1 MRSKCEKLT
10 SSGAALSYNCHN
22 LIKEYRGF
30 FYPLTV
36 CMNSNLPPVSDSK
49 LAANLQV
56 KSTNVHVPTPKFFMP
71 VFLTI
76 IVATLIYI
84 GFQVSADLAH
94 VPPLSLYSVILLSTA
109 LLIALGF
116 EFVNGF
122 HDTANAVATV
132 IYTNALP
139 APVAVMW
146 AGFCN
151 FLGVM
156 VASGAVAY
164 GIIALLPVELI
175 MNMGS
180 GAGFAMVFALLIAAI
195 LWNLGTWF
203 LGIPASSSH
212 TLIGSIL
219 GVGIMNHL
227 LSASTGVTTSG
238 VDMDQVIKVGKALLF
253 SPLIG
258 FAFAAIVFLLVK
270 TIFKRQLEL
279 FQPPEGNKPPPA
291 IIRAILIFTCTGVSF
306 AHGSN
311 DGQKGMGLIMLIL
324 VGLVPLAYSL
334 NKNLDTQQVQSF
346 HQLSS
351 QTAVF
356 LNQNQPE
363 LTDEKARVILTKYI
377 QTKQQTPEV
386 VPALASMTD
395 HLGERVSS
403 YSNLKDIPEAAIS
416 EIRNDMYLST
426 TTFKRLD
433 KADALPKMDDSQKK
447 LVKEYRSS
455 LDSFLQYI
463 PTWVKVAVALALGL
477 GTMVGWKRIVVTV
490 GERIGKH
497 HMTYGQGMS
506 AELVAMS
513 TIAAA
518 DGLGMPVSTTHVLNS
533 AVAGTMVANKS
544 GLNFNTVKTILSAW
558 VFTLPAT
565 ICLSGG
571 LYWLFL
577 QFV

>member
-1 MRSKCEKLT
+1 
-10 SSGAALSYNCHN
+10 
-22 LIKEYRGF
+22 
-30 FYPLTV
+30 
-36 CMNSNLPPVSDSK
+36 MNSNLPPVSDSNHVE
-49 LAANLQV
+49 AGHVQ
-56 KSTNVHVPTPKFFMP
+56 STNVHVPTPKFFMP
-71 VFLTI
+71 VFFTVI
-76 IVATLIYI
+76 IATLIYI
-84 GFQVSADLAH
+84 AVQVNADLAH
-94 VPPLSLYSVILLSTA
+94 VPALSLYSVILLATA
-109 LLIALGF
+109 LFIALGF

-132 IYTNALP
+132 IYTHALP

-175 MNMGS
+175 MNVSS

-195 LWNLGTWF
+195 IWNLGTWF

-227 LSASTGVTTSG
+227 INAATGSTSG
-238 VDMDQVIKVGKALLF
+238 IDMDQVIKVGKALLF

-258 FAFAAIVFLLVK
+258 FAFAAILFLLVK
-270 TIFKRQLEL
+270 KVFKRQLEL
-279 FQPPEGNKPPPA
+279 FQPPEGNKPPPP

-311 DGQKGMGLIMLIL
+311 DGQKGMGLIMLVLI
-324 VGLVPLAYSL
+324 GLVPMAYSL
-334 NKNLDTQQVQSF
+334 NKSLDAQQLQTF
-346 HQLSS
+346 EQLSG
-351 QTAVF
+351 QTSSV
-356 LNQNQPE
+356 LYTQHTDMQ
-363 LTDEKARVILTKYI
+363 DEKARVILTKYI
-377 QTKQQTPEV
+377 QTKQQTPDV
-386 VPALASMTD
+386 VPALASLTD
-395 HLGERVSS
+395 HLGQRVGS
-403 YSNLKDIPEAAIS
+403 YGSLKDIPEDAIGN
-416 EIRNDMYLST
+416 IRNDMYLST

-433 KADALPKMDDSQKK
+433 KAEALPAMTADQQKV
-447 LVKEYRSS
+447 VKQYRDS

-577 QFV
+577 QFVG

>member
-1 MRSKCEKLT
+1 
-10 SSGAALSYNCHN
+10 
-22 LIKEYRGF
+22 
-30 FYPLTV
+30 
-36 CMNSNLPPVSDSK
+36 MNSNLTPVSDSK
-49 LAANLQV
+49 LAANLQA

-76 IVATLIYI
+76 IIATLIYI

-351 QTAVF
+351 QTAVL

-363 LTDEKARVILTKYI
+363 LTDEKARAVLTKYI

-447 LVKEYRSS
+447 LVKDYRSS

-463 PTWVKVAVALALGL
+463 PNWVKVAVALALGL

>member
-1 MRSKCEKLT
+1 
-10 SSGAALSYNCHN
+10 
-22 LIKEYRGF
+22 
-30 FYPLTV
+30 
-36 CMNSNLPPVSDSK
+36 MNSNLPPVSDSK
-49 LAANLQV
+49 LAANLQA

-109 LLIALGF
+109 LFIALGF

-258 FAFAAIVFLLVK
+258 FAFAAILFLLVK

-324 VGLVPLAYSL
+324 VGLVPLAYSI

-351 QTAVF
+351 QTAVL
-356 LNQNQPE
+356 LNHNQQE
-363 LTDEKARVILTKYI
+363 LTDEKAREVLTKYI

-395 HLGERVSS
+395 HLGARVSS
-403 YSNLKDIPEAAIS
+403 YRDLKDIPEAAIS

-447 LVKEYRSS
+447 LVKDYRGS

-463 PTWVKVAVALALGL
+463 PNWVKVAVALALGL

-490 GERIGKH
+490 GERIGKN

-506 AELVAMS
+506 AELIAMS

-558 VFTLPAT
+558 IFTLPTT

-577 QFV
+577 KFI

>member
-1 MRSKCEKLT
+1 
-10 SSGAALSYNCHN
+10 
-22 LIKEYRGF
+22 
-30 FYPLTV
+30 
-36 CMNSNLPPVSDSK
+36 MNSNLPPVSDSK

-351 QTAVF
+351 QIAVF

>member
-1 MRSKCEKLT
+1 MGILK
-10 SSGAALSYNCHN
+10 SSIPA
-22 LIKEYRGF
+22 
-30 FYPLTV
+30 
-36 CMNSNLPPVSDSK
+36 CMNSNQTPVDSAQPSTAVK
-49 LAANLQV
+49 

-71 VFLTI
+71 VFLTVI
-76 IVATLIYI
+76 ISTLIYI
-84 GFQVSADLAH
+84 GFQLTADLAH
-94 VPPLSLYSVILLSTA
+94 VPALSLYSMILLGTA
-109 LLIALGF
+109 LFIALGF

-132 IYTNALP
+132 IYTNALS

-175 MNMGS
+175 MNVGS
-180 GAGFAMVFALLIAAI
+180 GAGFAMVFAMLIAAI

-219 GVGIMNHL
+219 GVGIMNYL
-227 LSASTGVTTSG
+227 LNAGSGASGI
-238 VDMDQVIKVGKALLF
+238 DMEQVMKVGKALLF

-258 FAFAAIVFLLVK
+258 FAFAALLFLLVK
-270 TIFKRQLEL
+270 KVFRKQLEL
-279 FQPPEGNKPPPA
+279 FQPPEGNKPPPPL
-291 IIRAILIFTCTGVSF
+291 IRAILIFTCTGVSF

-324 VGLVPLAYSL
+324 IGCVPL
-334 NKNLDTQQVQSF
+334 
-346 HQLSS
+346 
-351 QTAVF
+351 
-356 LNQNQPE
+356 E
-363 LTDEKARVILTKYI
+363 VIA
-377 QTKQQTPEV
+377 EV
-386 VPALASMTD
+386 VPALASLTG
-395 HLGERVSS
+395 HLGERVAQ
-403 YSNLKDIPEAAIS
+403 YGGVNEIPEAQVS
-416 EIRNDMYLST
+416 VIRNDKYLST
-426 TTFKRLD
+426 TAFKRLD
-433 KADALPKMDDSQKK
+433 KADQLPALTAEQKK
-447 LVKEYRSS
+447 TVKAYRSN

-490 GERIGKH
+490 GERIGKN

-544 GLNFNTVKTILSAW
+544 GLNAQMVRTILSAW

-565 ICLSGG
+565 ICLSGA
-571 LYWLFL
+571 LYWLLLKVF
-577 QFV
+577 

>member
-1 MRSKCEKLT
+1 
-10 SSGAALSYNCHN
+10 
-22 LIKEYRGF
+22 
-30 FYPLTV
+30 
-36 CMNSNLPPVSDSK
+36 MNSNLPPVSDSK
-49 LAANLQV
+49 LAANLQA

-76 IVATLIYI
+76 IIATLIYI

-351 QTAVF
+351 QTAVL

-363 LTDEKARVILTKYI
+363 LTDEKARAVLTKYI

-447 LVKEYRSS
+447 LVKDYRSS

-463 PTWVKVAVALALGL
+463 PNWVKVAVALALGL

-518 DGLGMPVSTTHVLNS
+518 DGFGMPVSTTHVLNS

>member
-1 MRSKCEKLT
+1 MGILK
-10 SSGAALSYNCHN
+10 SSIPA
-22 LIKEYRGF
+22 
-30 FYPLTV
+30 
-36 CMNSNLPPVSDSK
+36 CMNSNQTPVDS
-49 LAANLQV
+49 AQPSTTV

-71 VFLTI
+71 VFLTVI
-76 IVATLIYI
+76 ISTLIYI
-84 GFQVSADLAH
+84 GFQLTSDLAH
-94 VPPLSLYSVILLSTA
+94 VPALSLYSMILLGTA
-109 LLIALGF
+109 LFIALGF

-132 IYTNALP
+132 IYTNALS

-175 MNMGS
+175 MNVGS
-180 GAGFAMVFALLIAAI
+180 GAGFAMVFAMLIAAI

-219 GVGIMNHL
+219 GVGIMNYL
-227 LSASTGVTTSG
+227 LNAGSGASGI
-238 VDMDQVIKVGKALLF
+238 DMEQVMKVGKALLF

-258 FAFAAIVFLLVK
+258 FAFAALLFLLVK
-270 TIFKRQLEL
+270 KVFRKQLEL
-279 FQPPEGNKPPPA
+279 FQPPEGNKPPPPL
-291 IIRAILIFTCTGVSF
+291 IRAILIFTCTGVSF

-324 VGLVPLAYSL
+324 IGCVPLAYSL
-334 NKNLDTQQVQSF
+334 NKNLDQKHIQSF
-346 HQLSS
+346 EQLSA
-351 QTAVF
+351 QTAAAVY
-356 LNQNQPE
+356 PKHE
-363 LTDEKARVILTKYI
+363 DIADEKAREVLTKYI
-377 QTKQQTPEV
+377 QTKEVNAEV
-386 VPALASMTD
+386 VPALASLTG
-395 HLGERVSS
+395 HLGERVAQ
-403 YSNLKDIPEAAIS
+403 YGGVDEIPEAQVS
-416 EIRNDMYLST
+416 VIRNDMYLNT
-426 TTFKRLD
+426 TAFKRLD
-433 KADALPKMDDSQKK
+433 KADQLPALTAEQKK
-447 LVKEYRSS
+447 TVKAYRSN

-490 GERIGKH
+490 GERIGKN

-544 GLNFNTVKTILSAW
+544 GLNAQMVRTILSAW

-565 ICLSGG
+565 ICLSGA
-571 LYWLFL
+571 LYWLLLKVF
-577 QFV
+577 

>member
-1 MRSKCEKLT
+1 
-10 SSGAALSYNCHN
+10 
-22 LIKEYRGF
+22 
-30 FYPLTV
+30 
-36 CMNSNLPPVSDSK
+36 MNSNLPPVSDSP
-49 LAANLQV
+49 LASSQA

-76 IVATLIYI
+76 IVATLVYI
-84 GFQVSADLAH
+84 GFQLSADLAH

-109 LLIALGF
+109 LFIALGF

-139 APVAVMW
+139 APAAVMW

-164 GIIALLPVELI
+164 GIIALLPVEMI
-175 MNMGS
+175 MNVGS

-219 GVGIMNHL
+219 GVGIMNHIL
-227 LSASTGVTTSG
+227 NASAGATSSG
-238 VDMDQVIKVGKALLF
+238 IDIDQVIKVGKALLF

-258 FAFAAIVFLLVK
+258 FAFAAILFLLVK
-270 TIFKRQLEL
+270 KVFKRQMEL
-279 FQPPEGNKPPPA
+279 FQPPEGNKPPPPL
-291 IIRAILIFTCTGVSF
+291 IRAILIFTCTGVSF

-324 VGLVPLAYSL
+324 IGLVPLAYSL
-334 NKNLDTQQVQSF
+334 NKNLDAQHLQSF
-346 HQLSS
+346 EQLST
-351 QTAVF
+351 QTAIV
-356 LNQNQPE
+356 LNVNQNE
-363 LTDEKARVILTKYI
+363 LTDEKARDVLTKYI
-377 QTKQQTPEV
+377 QTKEQTAEV
-386 VPALASMTD
+386 VPALASMTS
-395 HLGERVSS
+395 HIGTRVAG
-403 YSNLKDIPEAAIS
+403 YGDLKLIPEAAVS

-433 KADALPKMDDSQKK
+433 KAEALPAMDESQAKV
-447 LVKEYRSS
+447 VKEYRNS

-463 PTWVKVAVALALGL
+463 PNWVKVAVALALGL

-490 GERIGKH
+490 GERIGKN

-565 ICLSGG
+565 IALSGG

>member
-1 MRSKCEKLT
+1 
-10 SSGAALSYNCHN
+10 
-22 LIKEYRGF
+22 
-30 FYPLTV
+30 
-36 CMNSNLPPVSDSK
+36 MNSNIPPVQD
-49 LAANLQV
+49 QV
-56 KSTNVHVPTPKFFMP
+56 PSAPAKSTNVHVATPKFFMP
-71 VFLTI
+71 VFLTVI
-76 IVATLIYI
+76 ISTLVYI
-84 GFQVSADLAH
+84 GFQLSTDLAH
-94 VPPLSLYSVILLSTA
+94 VPALSLYSVILLATA

-132 IYTNALP
+132 IYTNALS

-175 MNMGS
+175 MNVGS
-180 GAGFAMVFALLIAAI
+180 GAGFAMVFAMLIAAI

-203 LGIPASSSH
+203 MGIPASSSH

-219 GVGIMNHL
+219 GVGIMNYL
-227 LSASTGVTTSG
+227 LHSGAGASGI
-238 VDMDQVIKVGKALLF
+238 DMEQVMKVGKALLF

-258 FAFAAIVFLLVK
+258 FAFAAVLFLLVK
-270 TIFKRQLEL
+270 KIFRKQLEL
-279 FQPPEGNKPPPA
+279 FHPPEGNKPPPPL
-291 IIRAILIFTCTGVSF
+291 IRAILIFTCTGVSF

-324 VGLVPLAYSL
+324 IGCVPLAYSL
-334 NKNLDTQQVQSF
+334 NKNFDSAHIQSF
-346 HQLSS
+346 EQLSQ
-351 QTAVF
+351 QTATAIYPQHE
-356 LNQNQPE
+356 NI
-363 LTDEKARVILTKYI
+363 TDAQARAVITKYI
-377 QTKQQTPEV
+377 QTKEVNPEV
-386 VPALASMTD
+386 VPALASLTD
-395 HLGERVSS
+395 HLGERVAK
-403 YSNLKDIPEAAIS
+403 YDDIHTIPEAEVSA
-416 EIRNDMYLST
+416 IRNDMYLST
-426 TTFKRLD
+426 TAFKRLD
-433 KADALPKMDDSQKK
+433 KAEQLPEMSKDQSK
-447 LVKEYRSS
+447 LVKEYRKN

-490 GERIGKH
+490 GERIGKN

-506 AELVAMS
+506 AELVAMT

-518 DGLGMPVSTTHVLNS
+518 DGFGMPVSTTHVLNS

-544 GLNFNTVKTILSAW
+544 GLNLQMVRTILSAW

>member
-1 MRSKCEKLT
+1 
-10 SSGAALSYNCHN
+10 
-22 LIKEYRGF
+22 
-30 FYPLTV
+30 
-36 CMNSNLPPVSDSK
+36 MNSNLPPVSDSN
-49 LAANLQV
+49 LAANLQA

-76 IVATLIYI
+76 IIATLIYI

-351 QTAVF
+351 QTAVL

-363 LTDEKARVILTKYI
+363 LTDEKARAVLTKYI

-447 LVKEYRSS
+447 LVKDYRSS

-463 PTWVKVAVALALGL
+463 PNWVKVAVALALGL

>member
-1 MRSKCEKLT
+1 MGILE
-10 SSGAALSYNCHN
+10 SSIPA
-22 LIKEYRGF
+22 
-30 FYPLTV
+30 
-36 CMNSNLPPVSDSK
+36 CMNPNQTPVDS
-49 LAANLQV
+49 AHGSASQ

-71 VFLTI
+71 VFLTLI
-76 IVATLIYI
+76 ITTLIYI
-84 GFQVSADLAH
+84 GFQLSADLAH
-94 VPPLSLYSVILLSTA
+94 VPALGLYSVILLATA
-109 LLIALGF
+109 LFIALSF

-132 IYTNALP
+132 IYTNALS

-175 MNMGS
+175 MNVGS
-180 GAGFAMVFALLIAAI
+180 GAGFAMVFAMLIAAI

-219 GVGIMNHL
+219 GVGIMNYIL
-227 LSASTGVTTSG
+227 NAGTGASGI
-238 VDMDQVIKVGKALLF
+238 DMEQVMKVGKALLF

-270 TIFKRQLEL
+270 KIFKRQLEL
-279 FQPPEGNKPPPA
+279 FQPPEGNKPPPPL
-291 IIRAILIFTCTGVSF
+291 IRAMLIFTCTGVSF

-324 VGLVPLAYSL
+324 IGCVPLAYSL
-334 NKNLDTQQVQSF
+334 NKNLDAQHIQSF
-346 HQLSS
+346 GQLSA
-351 QTAVF
+351 QTADVIYP
-356 LNQNQPE
+356 NHQDIP
-363 LTDEKARVILTKYI
+363 DEQARDVITKYI
-377 QTKQQTPEV
+377 QTKEITPEV
-386 VPALASMTD
+386 VPALASLTD
-395 HLGERVSS
+395 HLGEKVGS
-403 YSNLKDIPEAAIS
+403 YTSIKDVPEAQVS
-416 EIRNDMYLST
+416 EFRNDMYLST
-426 TTFKRLD
+426 TAFKRLD
-433 KADALPKMDDSQKK
+433 KAEALPAMSAAQEKTVD
-447 LVKEYRSS
+447 EYRDN

-463 PTWVKVAVALALGL
+463 PTWVKVATALALGL

-490 GERIGKH
+490 GERIGKQ

-518 DGLGMPVSTTHVLNS
+518 DGFGMPVSTTHVLNS

-544 GLNFNTVKTILSAW
+544 GLNFQMVKTILSAW
-558 VFTLPAT
+558 IFTLPAT

-571 LYWLFL
+571 LYWILLKVF
-577 QFV
+577 

>member
-1 MRSKCEKLT
+1 
-10 SSGAALSYNCHN
+10 
-22 LIKEYRGF
+22 
-30 FYPLTV
+30 
-36 CMNSNLPPVSDSK
+36 MNSNQTPVSDS
-49 LAANLQV
+49 AQSSTPMQ
-56 KSTNVHVPTPKFFMP
+56 STNVHVPTPKFFMP
-71 VFLTI
+71 VFLTL
-76 IVATLIYI
+76 IVSTLIYI
-84 GFQVSADLAH
+84 GFQLAADLSH
-94 VPPLSLYSVILLSTA
+94 VPALNLYAVIMLATA
-109 LLIALGF
+109 LFIALGF

-132 IYTNALP
+132 IYTNALS

-175 MNMGS
+175 MNVGS
-180 GAGFAMVFALLIAAI
+180 GAGFAMVFAMLIAAI
-195 LWNLGTWF
+195 VWNLGTWF

-219 GVGIMNHL
+219 GVGIMNYIL
-227 LSASTGVTTSG
+227 NAGNGASG
-238 VDMDQVIKVGKALLF
+238 VDMEQVMKVGKALLF

-258 FAFAAIVFLLVK
+258 FAFAAVLFLLVK
-270 TIFKRQLEL
+270 KIFKKQVEL
-279 FQPPEGNKPPPA
+279 FQPPEGNKPPPPL
-291 IIRAILIFTCTGVSF
+291 IRAILIFTCTGVSF

-324 VGLVPLAYSL
+324 IGIVPLAYSL
-334 NKNLDTQQVQSF
+334 NKSLDQQHIQTF
-346 HQLSS
+346 GQLSAE
-351 QTAVF
+351 TAD
-356 LNQNQPE
+356 LIYPNHQDIP
-363 LTDEKARVILTKYI
+363 DEKARQIITSYI
-377 QTKQQTPEV
+377 QTKEITPEV
-386 VPALASMTD
+386 VPALASLTD
-395 HLGERVSS
+395 HLGEKVGS
-403 YSNLKDIPEAAIS
+403 YTSIKDVPEDQVA
-416 EIRNDMYLST
+416 EFRNDMYLST
-426 TTFKRLD
+426 TAFKRLD
-433 KADALPKMDDSQKK
+433 KAEALPAMTEAQEKTVDN
-447 LVKEYRSS
+447 YRDN

-463 PTWVKVAVALALGL
+463 PTWVKVATALALGL

-490 GERIGKH
+490 GERIGKQ

-518 DGLGMPVSTTHVLNS
+518 DGFGMPVSTTHVLNS

-544 GLNFNTVKTILSAW
+544 GLNFQMVRTILSAW
-558 VFTLPAT
+558 IFTLPAT

-571 LYWLFL
+571 LFWLFL
-577 QFV
+577 QFT

>member
-1 MRSKCEKLT
+1 
-10 SSGAALSYNCHN
+10 
-22 LIKEYRGF
+22 
-30 FYPLTV
+30 
-36 CMNSNLPPVSDSK
+36 MNSNLPPVSDSK
-49 LAANLQV
+49 LAANLQA

-109 LLIALGF
+109 LFIALGF

-258 FAFAAIVFLLVK
+258 FAFAAILFLLVK

-324 VGLVPLAYSL
+324 VGLVPLAYSI

-351 QTAVF
+351 QTAVL
-356 LNQNQPE
+356 LNHNQQE
-363 LTDEKARVILTKYI
+363 LTDEKAREVLTNI

-395 HLGERVSS
+395 HLGARVSS
-403 YSNLKDIPEAAIS
+403 YRDLKDIPEAAIS

-447 LVKEYRSS
+447 LVKDYRGS

-463 PTWVKVAVALALGL
+463 PNWVKVAVALALGL

-490 GERIGKH
+490 GERIGKN

-506 AELVAMS
+506 AELIAMS

-558 VFTLPAT
+558 IFTLPAT

-577 QFV
+577 KFI

>member
-1 MRSKCEKLT
+1 
-10 SSGAALSYNCHN
+10 
-22 LIKEYRGF
+22 
-30 FYPLTV
+30 
-36 CMNSNLPPVSDSK
+36 MNSNLPPVSDSK
-49 LAANLQV
+49 LAANLQA

-76 IVATLIYI
+76 IIATLIYI

-311 DGQKGMGLIMLIL
+311 DGQKCMGLIMLIL

-351 QTAVF
+351 QTAVL

-363 LTDEKARVILTKYI
+363 LTDEKARAVLTKYI

-433 KADALPKMDDSQKK
+433 KAEALPKMDDSQKK
-447 LVKEYRSS
+447 LVKDYRSS

-463 PTWVKVAVALALGL
+463 PNWVKVAVALALGL

>member
-1 MRSKCEKLT
+1 
-10 SSGAALSYNCHN
+10 
-22 LIKEYRGF
+22 
-30 FYPLTV
+30 
-36 CMNSNLPPVSDSK
+36 MNSNLPPVSDSEHS
-49 LAANLQV
+49 NTV

-76 IVATLIYI
+76 IIATLIYI
-84 GFQVSADLAH
+84 GVQLNADLSH
-94 VPPLSLYSVILLSTA
+94 VPPLSLYSVTLLATA
-109 LLIALGF
+109 LFIALGF

-175 MNMGS
+175 MNVGS
-180 GAGFAMVFALLIAAI
+180 GAGFAMVFAMLIAAI

-219 GVGIMNHL
+219 GVGIMNYILH
-227 LSASTGVTTSG
+227 ASSGASG
-238 VDMDQVIKVGKALLF
+238 VDMDQVTKVGKALLF

-258 FAFAAIVFLLVK
+258 FAFAAVVFLLVK
-270 TIFKRQLEL
+270 KIFKNQLEL
-279 FQPPEGNKPPPA
+279 FQPPEGNKPPPPL
-291 IIRAILIFTCTGVSF
+291 IRAILIFTCTGVSF

-324 VGLVPLAYSL
+324 IGLVPLAYSL
-334 NKNLDTQQVQSF
+334 NKNLDHQHLQSF
-346 HQLSS
+346 SQLSS
-351 QTAVF
+351 QTAAAIYT
-356 LNQNQPE
+356 QH
-363 LTDEKARVILTKYI
+363 TDISDEQARTTITKYI
-377 QTKQQTPEV
+377 QTKEMSPEV
-386 VPALASMTD
+386 VPALASLTD
-395 HLGERVSS
+395 HLGERVGQ
-403 YSNLKDIPEAAIS
+403 YGNLKDIPEVEVS
-416 EIRNDMYLST
+416 LLRNDMYLST
-426 TTFKRLD
+426 TAFKRLD
-433 KADALPKMDDSQKK
+433 KAEQLPKMNESQQKV
-447 LVKEYRSS
+447 VKEYRKN

-506 AELVAMS
+506 AELVAMT

-518 DGLGMPVSTTHVLNS
+518 DGFGMPVSTTHVLNS

-544 GLNFNTVKTILSAW
+544 GLNFATVRTILSAW
-558 VFTLPAT
+558 IFTLPAT
-565 ICLSGG
+565 ICLSGV
-571 LYWLFL
+571 LYWLLLKVF
-577 QFV
+577 

>member
-1 MRSKCEKLT
+1 
-10 SSGAALSYNCHN
+10 
-22 LIKEYRGF
+22 
-30 FYPLTV
+30 
-36 CMNSNLPPVSDSK
+36 MNSNLPPVSDSK
-49 LAANLQV
+49 LAANLQA

-109 LLIALGF
+109 LFIALGF

-258 FAFAAIVFLLVK
+258 FAFAAILFLLVK

-324 VGLVPLAYSL
+324 VGLVPLAYSI

-351 QTAVF
+351 QTAVL
-356 LNQNQPE
+356 LNHNQQE
-363 LTDEKARVILTKYI
+363 LTDEKAREVLTKYI

-395 HLGERVSS
+395 HLGARVYS
-403 YSNLKDIPEAAIS
+403 YSDLKDIPEAAIS

-447 LVKEYRSS
+447 LVKDYRGS

-463 PTWVKVAVALALGL
+463 PNWVKVAVALALGL

-490 GERIGKH
+490 GERIGKN

-506 AELVAMS
+506 AELIAMS

-544 GLNFNTVKTILSAW
+544 GLNFNTIKTILSAW
-558 VFTLPAT
+558 IFTLPAT

-577 QFV
+577 KFI

>member
-1 MRSKCEKLT
+1 
-10 SSGAALSYNCHN
+10 
-22 LIKEYRGF
+22 
-30 FYPLTV
+30 
-36 CMNSNLPPVSDSK
+36 MNSNLPPVSDSK
-49 LAANLQV
+49 LAANLQA

-76 IVATLIYI
+76 IIATLIYI

-351 QTAVF
+351 QTAVL

-363 LTDEKARVILTKYI
+363 LTDEKARAVLTKYI

-447 LVKEYRSS
+447 LVKDYRSS

-463 PTWVKVAVALALGL
+463 PNWVKVAVALALGL

-565 ICLSGG
+565 ICLPGG

>member
-1 MRSKCEKLT
+1 
-10 SSGAALSYNCHN
+10 
-22 LIKEYRGF
+22 
-30 FYPLTV
+30 
-36 CMNSNLPPVSDSK
+36 MNSNLPPVSDSK
-49 LAANLQV
+49 LAANLQA

-76 IVATLIYI
+76 IIATLIYI

-270 TIFKRQLEL
+270 TIFIRQLEL

-351 QTAVF
+351 QTAVL

-363 LTDEKARVILTKYI
+363 LTDEKARAVLTKYI

-447 LVKEYRSS
+447 LVKDYRSS

-463 PTWVKVAVALALGL
+463 PNWVKVAVALALGL

>member
-1 MRSKCEKLT
+1 
-10 SSGAALSYNCHN
+10 
-22 LIKEYRGF
+22 
-30 FYPLTV
+30 
-36 CMNSNLPPVSDSK
+36 MNSNLPPVSDSK
-49 LAANLQV
+49 LAANLQA

-76 IVATLIYI
+76 IIATLIYI

-334 NKNLDTQQVQSF
+334 NKNLDTHQVQSF

-351 QTAVF
+351 QTAVL

-363 LTDEKARVILTKYI
+363 LTDEKARAVLTKYI

-433 KADALPKMDDSQKK
+433 KADALPKMDESQKK
-447 LVKEYRSS
+447 LVKDYRSS

-463 PTWVKVAVALALGL
+463 PNWVKVAVALALGL

>member
-1 MRSKCEKLT
+1 
-10 SSGAALSYNCHN
+10 
-22 LIKEYRGF
+22 
-30 FYPLTV
+30 
-36 CMNSNLPPVSDSK
+36 MNSNLPPASDS
-49 LAANLQV
+49 AQSSTSA

-71 VFLTI
+71 VFLTLI
-76 IVATLIYI
+76 ISTLIYI
-84 GFQVSADLAH
+84 GIQVNADLSH
-94 VPPLSLYSVILLSTA
+94 VPPLSLYSTILLATA

-175 MNMGS
+175 MNVGS
-180 GAGFAMVFALLIAAI
+180 GAGFAMVFAMLIAAI
-195 LWNLGTWF
+195 MWNLGTWF

-219 GVGIMNHL
+219 GVGIMNYILH
-227 LSASTGVTTSG
+227 SSSGASG
-238 VDMDQVIKVGKALLF
+238 VDMDQVMKVGKALLF

-258 FAFAAIVFLLVK
+258 FAFAAVVFLLVK
-270 TIFKRQLEL
+270 TIFKKQLEL
-279 FQPPEGNKPPPA
+279 FQPPEGNKPPPPL
-291 IIRAILIFTCTGVSF
+291 IRAILIFTCTGVSF

-324 VGLVPLAYSL
+324 IGLVPLAYSL
-334 NKNLDTQQVQSF
+334 NKNLDVQHLQSF
-346 HQLSS
+346 SQLSS
-351 QTAVF
+351 QTATAIYADHSDIPDA
-356 LNQNQPE
+356 Q
-363 LTDEKARVILTKYI
+363 ARNTLTKYI
-377 QTKQQTPEV
+377 QTKEMTPEV
-386 VPALASMTD
+386 VPALASLTD
-395 HLGERVSS
+395 HLGDRVSQ
-403 YSNLKDIPEAAIS
+403 YGDLKNLPEAEVSAL
-416 EIRNDMYLST
+416 RNDMYLSNT
-426 TTFKRLD
+426 AFKRLD
-433 KADALPKMDDSQKK
+433 KAEQLPKMSENQAKV
-447 LVKEYRSS
+447 VKDYRKN

-558 VFTLPAT
+558 IFTLPAT

-571 LYWLFL
+571 LFWLFL

>member
-1 MRSKCEKLT
+1 
-10 SSGAALSYNCHN
+10 
-22 LIKEYRGF
+22 
-30 FYPLTV
+30 
-36 CMNSNLPPVSDSK
+36 MNSNLPPVSDSK
-49 LAANLQV
+49 LAANLQA

-76 IVATLIYI
+76 IIATLIYI

-351 QTAVF
+351 QTAVL

-363 LTDEKARVILTKYI
+363 LTDEKARAVLTKYI

-447 LVKEYRSS
+447 LVKDYRSS

-463 PTWVKVAVALALGL
+463 PNWVKVAVALALGL
-477 GTMVGWKRIVVTV
+477 GTMVGWESIVVTV
-490 GERIGKH
+490 GGRIGKH

>member
-1 MRSKCEKLT
+1 
-10 SSGAALSYNCHN
+10 
-22 LIKEYRGF
+22 
-30 FYPLTV
+30 
-36 CMNSNLPPVSDSK
+36 MNSNIPPVQD
-49 LAANLQV
+49 QV
-56 KSTNVHVPTPKFFMP
+56 PSAPAKSTNVHVATPKFFMP
-71 VFLTI
+71 VFLTVI
-76 IVATLIYI
+76 ISTLVYI
-84 GFQVSADLAH
+84 GFQLSADLSH
-94 VPPLSLYSVILLSTA
+94 VPTLSLYSVILLATA

-132 IYTNALP
+132 IYTNALS

-175 MNMGS
+175 MNVGS
-180 GAGFAMVFALLIAAI
+180 GAGFAMVFAMLIAAI

-219 GVGIMNHL
+219 GVGIMNYL
-227 LSASTGVTTSG
+227 LHMGNGASG

-270 TIFKRQLEL
+270 KIFKKQVEL
-279 FQPPEGNKPPPA
+279 FKPPEGNKPPPPL
-291 IIRAILIFTCTGVSF
+291 IRAILIFTCTGVSF

-324 VGLVPLAYSL
+324 IGCVPLVYSL
-334 NKNLDTQQVQSF
+334 NKNLDTQHLQSF
-346 HQLSS
+346 EQLSV
-351 QTAVF
+351 QTAAVIYP
-356 LNQNQPE
+356 NYQDIPDTQ
-363 LTDEKARVILTKYI
+363 ARDVLTKYI
-377 QTKQQTPEV
+377 QTKEMSPEV
-386 VPALASMTD
+386 VPALASLTD
-395 HLGERVSS
+395 HLGNHVAK
-403 YSNLKDIPEAAIS
+403 YGDLKDIPEKQVS
-416 EIRNDMYLST
+416 TIRNDMYLST
-426 TTFKRLD
+426 TAFKRLD
-433 KADALPKMDDSQKK
+433 KTKQLPAMSESQAKT
-447 LVKEYRSS
+447 VKEYRKN

-490 GERIGKH
+490 GERIGKD

-506 AELVAMS
+506 AELVAMT

-518 DGLGMPVSTTHVLNS
+518 DGFGMPVSTTHVLNS

-544 GLNFNTVKTILSAW
+544 GLNFQMVRTILSAW
-558 VFTLPAT
+558 IFTLPAT

-571 LYWLFL
+571 LFWLFL

>member
-1 MRSKCEKLT
+1 MGILE
-10 SSGAALSYNCHN
+10 SSIPA
-22 LIKEYRGF
+22 
-30 FYPLTV
+30 
-36 CMNSNLPPVSDSK
+36 CMNPNQTPVDS
-49 LAANLQV
+49 AHGSASQ

-71 VFLTI
+71 VFLTLI
-76 IVATLIYI
+76 ITTLIYI
-84 GFQVSADLAH
+84 GFQLSADLAH
-94 VPPLSLYSVILLSTA
+94 VPALGLYSVILLATA
-109 LLIALGF
+109 LFIALSF

-132 IYTNALP
+132 IYTNALS

-175 MNMGS
+175 MNVGS
-180 GAGFAMVFALLIAAI
+180 GAGFAMVFAMLIAAI

-219 GVGIMNHL
+219 GVGIMNYIL
-227 LSASTGVTTSG
+227 NAGTGASGI
-238 VDMDQVIKVGKALLF
+238 DMEQVMKVGKALLF

-270 TIFKRQLEL
+270 KIFKRQLEL
-279 FQPPEGNKPPPA
+279 FQPPEGNKPPPPL
-291 IIRAILIFTCTGVSF
+291 IRAMLIFTCTGVSF

-324 VGLVPLAYSL
+324 IGCVPLAYSL
-334 NKNLDTQQVQSF
+334 NKNLDAQHIQSF
-346 HQLSS
+346 GQLSA
-351 QTAVF
+351 QTADVIYPNHQDI
-356 LNQNQPE
+356 L
-363 LTDEKARVILTKYI
+363 DEQARDVITKYI
-377 QTKQQTPEV
+377 QTKEITPEV
-386 VPALASMTD
+386 VPALASLTD
-395 HLGERVSS
+395 HLGEKVGS
-403 YSNLKDIPEAAIS
+403 YTNIKDVPEAQVS
-416 EIRNDMYLST
+416 EFRNDMYLST
-426 TTFKRLD
+426 TAFKRLD
-433 KADALPKMDDSQKK
+433 KAEALPAMSAAQEKTVD
-447 LVKEYRSS
+447 EYRDN

-463 PTWVKVAVALALGL
+463 PTWVKVATALALGL

-490 GERIGKH
+490 GERIGKQ

-518 DGLGMPVSTTHVLNS
+518 DGFGMPVSTTHVLNS

-544 GLNFNTVKTILSAW
+544 GLNFQMVKTILSAW

-571 LYWLFL
+571 LYWVLLKVF
-577 QFV
+577 

>member
-1 MRSKCEKLT
+1 
-10 SSGAALSYNCHN
+10 
-22 LIKEYRGF
+22 
-30 FYPLTV
+30 
-36 CMNSNLPPVSDSK
+36 SNLPPVSDSK
-49 LAANLQV
+49 LAANLQA

-76 IVATLIYI
+76 IIATLIYI

-351 QTAVF
+351 QTAVL

-363 LTDEKARVILTKYI
+363 LTDEKARAVLTKYI

-447 LVKEYRSS
+447 LVKDYRSS

-463 PTWVKVAVALALGL
+463 PNWVKVAVALALGL

>member
-1 MRSKCEKLT
+1 MGILE
-10 SSGAALSYNCHN
+10 SSIPA
-22 LIKEYRGF
+22 
-30 FYPLTV
+30 
-36 CMNSNLPPVSDSK
+36 CMNPNQTPVDS
-49 LAANLQV
+49 AHGSASQ

-71 VFLTI
+71 VFLTLI
-76 IVATLIYI
+76 ITTLIYI
-84 GFQVSADLAH
+84 GFQLSADLAH
-94 VPPLSLYSVILLSTA
+94 VPALGLYSVILLATA
-109 LLIALGF
+109 LFIALSF

-132 IYTNALP
+132 IYTNALS

-175 MNMGS
+175 MNVGS
-180 GAGFAMVFALLIAAI
+180 GAGFAMVFAMLIAAI

-219 GVGIMNHL
+219 GVGIMNYIL
-227 LSASTGVTTSG
+227 NAGTGASGI
-238 VDMDQVIKVGKALLF
+238 DMEQVMKVGKALLF

-270 TIFKRQLEL
+270 KIFKRQLEL
-279 FQPPEGNKPPPA
+279 FQPPEGNKPPPPL
-291 IIRAILIFTCTGVSF
+291 IRAMLIFTCTGVSF

-324 VGLVPLAYSL
+324 IGCVPLAYSL
-334 NKNLDTQQVQSF
+334 NKNLDAQHIQSF
-346 HQLSS
+346 GQLSA
-351 QTAVF
+351 QTADVIYP
-356 LNQNQPE
+356 NHQDIP
-363 LTDEKARVILTKYI
+363 DEQARDVITKYI
-377 QTKQQTPEV
+377 QTKEITPEV
-386 VPALASMTD
+386 VPALASLTD
-395 HLGERVSS
+395 HLGEKVGS
-403 YSNLKDIPEAAIS
+403 YTSIKDVPEAQVS
-416 EIRNDMYLST
+416 EFRNDMYLST
-426 TTFKRLD
+426 TAFKRLD
-433 KADALPKMDDSQKK
+433 KAEALPTMSAAQEKTVD
-447 LVKEYRSS
+447 EYRDN

-463 PTWVKVAVALALGL
+463 PTWVKVATALALGL

-490 GERIGKH
+490 GERIGKQ

-518 DGLGMPVSTTHVLNS
+518 DGFGMPVSTTHVLNS

-544 GLNFNTVKTILSAW
+544 GLNFQMVKTILSAW

-565 ICLSGG
+565 ICPSDVYKRQL
-571 LYWLFL
+571 LKVF
-577 QFV
+577 

>member
-1 MRSKCEKLT
+1 
-10 SSGAALSYNCHN
+10 
-22 LIKEYRGF
+22 
-30 FYPLTV
+30 
-36 CMNSNLPPVSDSK
+36 MNSNLPPVSDSK
-49 LAANLQV
+49 LAANLQA

-76 IVATLIYI
+76 IIATLIYI

-270 TIFKRQLEL
+270 TFFKRQLEL

-351 QTAVF
+351 QTAVL

-363 LTDEKARVILTKYI
+363 LTDEKARAVLTKYI

-447 LVKEYRSS
+447 LVKDYRSS

-463 PTWVKVAVALALGL
+463 PNWVKVAVALALGL

>member
-1 MRSKCEKLT
+1 
-10 SSGAALSYNCHN
+10 
-22 LIKEYRGF
+22 
-30 FYPLTV
+30 
-36 CMNSNLPPVSDSK
+36 MNSNLPPVSDSK
-49 LAANLQV
+49 LAANLQA

-76 IVATLIYI
+76 IIATLIYI

-351 QTAVF
+351 QTAVL

-363 LTDEKARVILTKYI
+363 LTDEKARAVLTKYI

-403 YSNLKDIPEAAIS
+403 YSNLKDIPEVAIS

-447 LVKEYRSS
+447 LVKDYRSS

-463 PTWVKVAVALALGL
+463 PSWVKVAVALALGL

>member
-1 MRSKCEKLT
+1 
-10 SSGAALSYNCHN
+10 
-22 LIKEYRGF
+22 
-30 FYPLTV
+30 
-36 CMNSNLPPVSDSK
+36 MNSKHPPASDSVSSIP
-49 LAANLQV
+49 ASQP
-56 KSTNVHVPTPKFFMP
+56 TNVHVPTPKFFIP
-71 VFLTI
+71 VFLTV
-76 IVATLIYI
+76 IVSTIIYI
-84 GFQVSADLAH
+84 GVQVNADLSH
-94 VPPLSLYSVILLSTA
+94 VPPLSVYSIILLCTA
-109 LLIALGF
+109 LFIALGF

-139 APVAVMW
+139 APIAVMW

-175 MNMGS
+175 MNVGS
-180 GAGFAMVFALLIAAI
+180 GAGFAMVFAMLIAAI
-195 LWNLGTWF
+195 MWNLGTWV

-219 GVGIMNHL
+219 GVGIMNYILH
-227 LSASTGVTTSG
+227 SATGASG

-258 FAFAAIVFLLVK
+258 FAFAAVVFLLVK
-270 TIFKRQLEL
+270 KVFKRQLEL
-279 FQPPEGNKPPPA
+279 FQPPEGNKPPPPL
-291 IIRAILIFTCTGVSF
+291 IRAILIFTCTGVSF

-324 VGLVPLAYSL
+324 IGLVPLAYSL
-334 NKNLDTQQVQSF
+334 NKGLDHQHLQSF
-346 HQLSS
+346 QQLSN
-351 QTAVF
+351 QTATAIYQQHD
-356 LNQNQPE
+356 NIS
-363 LTDEKARVILTKYI
+363 DENARQILTKYV
-377 QTKQQTPEV
+377 QTKENNAQV
-386 VPALASMTD
+386 LPALASLTD
-395 HLGERVSS
+395 HLGDRVGH
-403 YSNLKDIPEAAIS
+403 YNDLKDIPEHEVSA
-416 EIRNDMYLST
+416 IRNDIYLSVT
-426 TTFKRLD
+426 SFKRLE
-433 KADALPKMDDSQKK
+433 KAEQLPAMTATQQQS
-447 LVKEYRSS
+447 VKAYRKH

-477 GTMVGWKRIVVTV
+477 GTMVGWKRIVITV

-518 DGLGMPVSTTHVLNS
+518 DGFGMPVSTTHVLNS

-558 VFTLPAT
+558 IFTLPAT
-565 ICLSGG
+565 ICLSGI
-571 LYWLFL
+571 LYWLLLKVFA
-577 QFV
+577 

>member
-1 MRSKCEKLT
+1 
-10 SSGAALSYNCHN
+10 
-22 LIKEYRGF
+22 
-30 FYPLTV
+30 
-36 CMNSNLPPVSDSK
+36 MNSNLPPVSDSP
-49 LAANLQV
+49 LASSQA

-76 IVATLIYI
+76 IVATLVYI
-84 GFQVSADLAH
+84 GFQLSADLAH

-109 LLIALGF
+109 LFIALGF

-139 APVAVMW
+139 APAAVMW

-164 GIIALLPVELI
+164 GIIALLPVEMI
-175 MNMGS
+175 MNVGS

-219 GVGIMNHL
+219 GVGIMNHIL
-227 LSASTGVTTSG
+227 NASAGATSSG
-238 VDMDQVIKVGKALLF
+238 IDIDQVIKVGKALLF

-258 FAFAAIVFLLVK
+258 FAFAAILFLLVK
-270 TIFKRQLEL
+270 KVFKRQMEL
-279 FQPPEGNKPPPA
+279 FQPPEGNKPPPPL
-291 IIRAILIFTCTGVSF
+291 IRAILIFTCTGVSF

-324 VGLVPLAYSL
+324 IGLVPLAYSL
-334 NKNLDTQQVQSF
+334 NKNLDAQHLQSF
-346 HQLSS
+346 EQLST
-351 QTAVF
+351 QTAVV
-356 LNQNQPE
+356 LNVNQNE
-363 LTDEKARVILTKYI
+363 LTDEKARDVLTKYI
-377 QTKQQTPEV
+377 QTKEQTAEV
-386 VPALASMTD
+386 VPALASMTS
-395 HLGERVSS
+395 HIGTRVAG
-403 YSNLKDIPEAAIS
+403 YGDLKLIPEAAVS

-433 KADALPKMDDSQKK
+433 KAEALPAMDESQAKV
-447 LVKEYRSS
+447 VKEYRNS

-463 PTWVKVAVALALGL
+463 PNWVKVAVALALGL

-490 GERIGKH
+490 GERIGKN

-565 ICLSGG
+565 IALSGG